1 MHKSITLARV
11 TRAVERSHNSLD
23 NPGFC
28 KACGKSAD
36 GCEPDARNYE
46 CDEPIT
52 AFIECQDWFQPWARA
67 HIPDS
72 EEILLAYARC
82 FWFGE

>member
-11 TRAVERSHNSLD
+11 ARAVERSHQSLD

-46 CDEPIT
+46 CESCGE
-52 AFIECQDWFQPWARA
+52 AQVFGA
-67 HIPDS
+67 
-72 EEILLAYARC
+72 EEIFIDAAY
-82 FWFGE
+82 GE